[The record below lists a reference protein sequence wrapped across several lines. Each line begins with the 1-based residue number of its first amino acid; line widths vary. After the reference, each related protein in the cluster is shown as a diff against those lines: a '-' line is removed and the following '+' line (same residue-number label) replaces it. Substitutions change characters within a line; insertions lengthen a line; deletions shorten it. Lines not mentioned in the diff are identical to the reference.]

1 VSAIDELAT
10 EFAKLPGI
18 GRKTALRL
26 TYHLLKQPPEQSQ
39 RLAHALLTLAERVRP
54 CARCFNLTEEELCSI
69 CRDPRRDPTVI
80 CAVEEASD
88 IGAIERA
95 AEFRGLYHVLGGRLS
110 PLDGVGPEDLTVNQ
124 LVDRIAAGRVR
135 EVIIATNPSL
145 EGEATA
151 LYVQRQL
158 APHELTVSRIARG
171 LPVGIL
177 ATNPSLEGE
186 ATALFVQRQLAQQA
200 PEGVTVSRIAR
211 GLPVGGDLEY
221 ADGVTIAQALAARR
235 EMR

>member
-1 VSAIDELAT
+1 MSAIDDLAGEL
-10 EFAKLPGI
+10 AKLPGI

-26 TYHLLKQPPEQSQ
+26 TYHLLKQSPEQSR
-39 RLAHALLTLAERVRP
+39 RLADALTTLAERVRP
-54 CARCFNLTEEELCSI
+54 CERCFNLTEDVLCSI
-69 CRDPRRDPTVI
+69 CRDSRRDPALL

-95 AEFRGLYHVLGGRLS
+95 GEFRGYYHVLGGRLS
-110 PLDGVGPEDLTVNQ
+110 PLDGIGPEDLTIDR
-124 LVDRIAAGRVR
+124 LVDRVASGEIR
-135 EVIIATNPSL
+135 EVILATNPSL

-158 APHELTVSRIARG
+158 AAVVRDRAG
-171 LPVGIL
+171 
-177 ATNPSLEGE
+177 
-186 ATALFVQRQLAQQA
+186 TA
-200 PEGVTVSRIAR
+200 GVTVTRIAR